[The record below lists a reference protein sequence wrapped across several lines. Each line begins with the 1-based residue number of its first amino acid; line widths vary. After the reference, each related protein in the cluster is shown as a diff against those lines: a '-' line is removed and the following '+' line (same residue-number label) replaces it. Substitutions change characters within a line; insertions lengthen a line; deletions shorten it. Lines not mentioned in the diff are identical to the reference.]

1 MKTIVDDIPPEGLSW
16 KSCEE
21 GSSFFIKE
29 EGLSFPFPVKVDV
42 RLVKERKKVLL
53 SGRVEAEL
61 ELACSRCLEPCRHSL
76 SPQLELIY
84 CPLPYRVEGE
94 RELKE
99 EDLSV
104 SYYREG
110 IIDIKEEVREAII
123 LALPLKP
130 LCHLQCQG
138 LCPYCGHNLNKEEC
152 ECGEEQINPCLAK
165 LRELLKLKN

>member
-1 MKTIVDDIPPEGLSW
+1 MKVIVDDIPPEGLSW

-21 GSSFFIKE
+21 GSSFCIE
-29 EGLSFPFPVKVDV
+29 GEGLSFPSPVKIDV

-84 CPLPYRVEGE
+84 YPLSFRVEGE
-94 RELKE
+94 GELKE
-99 EDLSV
+99 KDLSV

-110 IIDIKEEVREAII
+110 IIDIREEVREAII

-130 LCHLQCQG
+130 LCHPGCRG
-138 LCPYCGHNLNKEEC
+138 LCPHCGHNLNKEEC
-152 ECGEEQINPCLAK
+152 ECGEEQIDPRLAK
-165 LRELLKLKN
+165 LRKLLKKE